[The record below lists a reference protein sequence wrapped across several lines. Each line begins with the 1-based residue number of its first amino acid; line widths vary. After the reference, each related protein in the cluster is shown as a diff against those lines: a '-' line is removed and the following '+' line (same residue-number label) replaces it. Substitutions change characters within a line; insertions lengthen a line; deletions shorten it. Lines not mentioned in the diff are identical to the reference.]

1 MQGKGIFG
9 IREAGL
15 DARALEDGQDLGD
28 DVAAF
33 GVSAKSTVTSRSH
46 PAVATSRAS
55 SASAG
60 SSAGTA
66 TSDGNMADDSRRA
79 GKPSCPGT
87 TLVRRAPSSGRK

>member
-1 MQGKGIFG
+1 MP
-9 IREAGL
+9 
-15 DARALEDGQDLGD
+15 ALWRMGRTLETMLRP
-28 DVAAF
+28 
-33 GVSAKSTVTSRSH
+33 SACPLKSTVTSRSH

-60 SSAGTA
+60 NSAGTA